1 MIWSI
6 LAIFSWRLESCWW
19 KELANKQFLQENQW
33 WWWFK
38 NHFPSSFA
46 AGAPQTCSLAVVVVV
61 GLSVCL
67 SLLEETNFVLGFVL
81 GESKQ
86 QLHFMEKEKINQ
98 FMVSWRTQDVVQSN
112 RPQKFACLL
121 VVRNH
126 ETLLLVAWELQAS
139 SRQTQQQQQLVESES
154 NKKVVPISKEYYESS
169 SYEDADDEHHDH
181 HVRYSGRRT
190 RARTPTLETMVSL
203 AKDGT
208 VDCSG
213 KPIDK
218 RTSGR
223 LRANFF
229 IIGNKKTI
237 HHCLAC
243 LACSFF
249 LAQFKEGDQ
258 D

>member
-1 MIWSI
+1 MCGVLFWENPNSR
-6 LAIFSWRLESCWW
+6 FTSWRKKRSISS
-19 KELANKQFLQENQW
+19 
-33 WWWFK
+33 WFHEEPK
-38 NHFPSSFA
+38 KKFNLIDL
-46 AGAPQTCSLAVVVVV
+46 G
-61 GLSVCL
+61 
-67 SLLEETNFVLGFVL
+67 SLL
-81 GESKQ
+81 
-86 QLHFMEKEKINQ
+86 
-98 FMVSWRTQDVVQSN
+98 
-112 RPQKFACLL
+112 ACLL

-169 SYEDADDEHHDH
+169 SNADADD
-181 HVRYSGRRT
+181 VRHSGRRT
-190 RARTPTLETMVSL
+190 RTRTPTLETMVSL

-213 KPIDK
+213 RPIDK

-229 IIGNKKTI
+229 IIGNKKTTY
-237 HHCLAC
+237 HCLAC

-249 LAQFKEGDQ
+249 LAQFEEGDQ